1 VAREYVIRGKTT
13 NPTAIT
19 LAQIVPTAS
28 VGVTILR
35 AEVTS
40 TVTTNQQQEIV
51 IVRKSAAATVTA
63 GVVGTTTGN
72 VFKTSLADPNPNLT
86 LSTTGTGI
94 IATAEGTDSETPFDD
109 YYNLQSGFLYL
120 PVPEE
125 RINIGPSAIGG
136 LKFPSAPPSGTY
148 AFIVVVMELD

>member
-1 VAREYVIRGKTT
+1 
-13 NPTAIT
+13 
-19 LAQIVPTAS
+19 LAQYVPTAS
-28 VGVTILR
+28 VGGTILR

-40 TVTTNQQQEIV
+40 TVTTNQQQEIA

-63 GVVGTTTGN
+63 GVIGTN
-72 VFKTSLADPNPNLT
+72 VFKTSLADPNPNAT

-94 IATAEGTDSETPFDD
+94 IATAEGTDSETPYDT

-125 RINIGPSAIGG
+125 RLNNAPSGIMG
-136 LKFPSAPPSGTY
+136 LKFPAAPPAGTY
-148 AFIVVVMELD
+148 AFILVVMELD